1 MLVVLIVNT
10 CSYMKRNPFPF
21 PLTNTHRLFLGLSV
35 QVESG
40 RAAMWLT
47 LKASVRAMSPPVLI
61 SFSRM
66 SSRRS
71 LGLSAMYSAIAT
83 APIIQTNTPVIY
95 TFTHAYHKPSS
106 TNSTSSA
113 LEHIHRLHDRNFTF
127 RSRSHLHR
135 RVWWRPDPVWGW
147 TGLLWVRL

>member
-1 MLVVLIVNT
+1 M
-10 CSYMKRNPFPF
+10 
-21 PLTNTHRLFLGLSV
+21 
-35 QVESG
+35 
-40 RAAMWLT
+40 LT

-83 APIIQTNTPVIY
+83 APIIHTNTPVIY

-106 TNSTSSA
+106 TIPHQNTFIVYMTVTSQDLTFTGEFGGGQTQSEDGPVCYESVFKSVHSFVA
-113 LEHIHRLHDRNFTF
+113 HCVMTKVQCFQTLSERLQQQRANEMDQ
-127 RSRSHLHR
+127 
-135 RVWWRPDPVWGW
+135 
-147 TGLLWVRL
+147 